1 MSWWNRVLEAFRKK
15 DDAPRVAPDWSSRP
29 PPPARPPPPTLA
41 EMRERL
47 RPGMSKDEFYTTLDE
62 IVVERGLRMSM
73 PSNDDRVIALPVAE
87 GGELLCFLPE
97 GVLTYVEYKGG
108 VFLEL

>member
-1 MSWWNRVLEAFRKK
+1 MSWWNRILAALRKK
-15 DDAPRVAPDWSSRP
+15 DGAPRESPDKPSRP
-29 PPPARPPPPTLA
+29 APPARPPPPTLA

-47 RPGMSKDEFYTTLDE
+47 RPGMSHDEFFATLDE

-73 PSNDDRVIALPVAE
+73 PTNDKRVIALPVAE
-87 GGELLCFLPE
+87 GGELLCFLPD